1 MTLDEAHRAGR
12 LQRGEV
18 IAMMAIGA
26 GMTWGSA
33 VVRW

>member
-1 MTLDEAHRAGR
+1 MRDRRWLKKGD
-12 LQRGEV
+12 V

-26 GMTWGSA
+26 GMTWGGA